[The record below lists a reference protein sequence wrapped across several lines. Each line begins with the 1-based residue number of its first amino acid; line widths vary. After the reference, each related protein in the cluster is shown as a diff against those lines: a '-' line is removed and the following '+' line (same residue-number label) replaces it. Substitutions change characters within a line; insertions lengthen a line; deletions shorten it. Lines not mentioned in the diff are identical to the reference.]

1 MTGTPVRLA
10 LLNGLEKL
18 NAGLGKWVPPTDI
31 SELTDGDLPLES
43 SSDEIPVGED
53 ENPLP
58 FERFR

>member
-43 SSDEIPVGED
+43 SPDEIPVGED